1 MKDSDQ
7 RIVNSG
13 YMAWTVII
21 FVFLG
26 LSFKDKYGV
35 EFCYPGTI
43 MLILRQIVRVL
54 DFENTKQVMGKENWN
69 IIFTNQ
75 IAFCSFFIPIVSIM
89 FGNRKYNKFV
99 TSTCLFICVVIPNI
113 GDDLFVKIKKSGAA
127 TFVFY
132 IVGYL
137 FLLGSN
143 LLIGRHI
150 PTIFDLLMK

>member
-13 YMAWTVII
+13 YMAWTAII

-26 LSFKDKYGV
+26 ISFKDKYGV
-35 EFCYPGTI
+35 EFCYPGII
-43 MLILRQIVRVL
+43 MLILRQIVWVH
-54 DFENTKQVMGKENWN
+54 DFENTKQVIGKENWN
-69 IIFTNQ
+69 IIMTNQ
-75 IAFCSFFIPIVSIM
+75 IAFCSFFIPIISIM
-89 FGNRKYNKFV
+89 FGNRNYNKFV
-99 TSTCLFICVVIPNI
+99 TSSCLFCVVVFSNV
-113 GDDLFVKIKKSGAA
+113 GVDVQIKKSGAA
-127 TFVFY
+127 MFVFY